1 MIYLISVVILLMLL
15 FTEWAYTL
23 STKKKKFRHTQPDVV
38 EQNDSEKFIDLMEIA
53 SSQVF
58 VYLSR
63 WNLDDIR
70 VKKIIFYA

>member
-1 MIYLISVVILLMLL
+1 MS
-15 FTEWAYTL
+15 W
-23 STKKKKFRHTQPDVV
+23 K
-38 EQNDSEKFIDLMEIA
+38 QNDSEKFIDLMEIA

-70 VKKIIFYA
+70 VKKDYILCLIIVDLANAVEGEDVKHLQIKTKPILHNI